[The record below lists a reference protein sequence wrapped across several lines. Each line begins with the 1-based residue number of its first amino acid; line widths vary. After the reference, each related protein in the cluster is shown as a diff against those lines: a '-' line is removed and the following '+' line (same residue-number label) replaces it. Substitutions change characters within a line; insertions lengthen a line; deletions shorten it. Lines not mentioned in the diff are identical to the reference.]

1 MIRAVRQ
8 SPRTATRK
16 GNDGPKASTDDSP
29 VAFEYIKSQLFRVI
43 HADGVIGSVTPSG
56 NVHVAFFSERPAIPR
71 MMVHARNPNGTLGDP
86 IPEQTLVRPGVIR
99 EMDVDVVLSPAAL
112 DLMLTWLTDR
122 KRELID
128 RNELVKKIESSK
140 K

>member
-1 MIRAVRQ
+1 MTRAVRQ

-16 GNDGPKASTDDSP
+16 GNVDTKASADNVP
-29 VAFEYIKSQLFRVI
+29 IAFEYIKSQLFRVI
-43 HADGVIGSVTPSG
+43 HADGVIGSVTPNG

-71 MMVHARNPNGTLGDP
+71 MMVYPRNPNGTLG
-86 IPEQTLVRPGVIR
+86 PEKTLARPGIIR

-112 DLMLTWLTDR
+112 DLMLTWLADR

-128 RNELVKKIESSK
+128 RNELVKKIEGSK